1 MGKFKYEVYD
11 YSKIE
16 ICKPKKFQATVT
28 VALSDAAEREL
39 TAIFSE
45 QIAREIDRSI
55 LTSLNLSHNS
65 AGPTFAPTYISNEE
79 DFLNVYSN
87 G

>member
-11 YSKIE
+11 YSKIG
-16 ICKPKKFQATVT
+16 ICKPKKFQTTVNI
-28 VALSDAAEREL
+28 ALSEVAEREL
-39 TAIFSE
+39 AAFLSE

-55 LTSLNLSHNS
+55 V
-65 AGPTFAPTYISNEE
+65 E
-79 DFLNVYSN
+79 FLNVYSN